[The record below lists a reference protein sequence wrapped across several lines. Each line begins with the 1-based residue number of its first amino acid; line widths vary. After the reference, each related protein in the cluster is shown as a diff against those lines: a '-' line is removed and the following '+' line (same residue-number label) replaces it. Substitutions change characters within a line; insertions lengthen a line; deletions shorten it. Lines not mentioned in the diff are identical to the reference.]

1 MSNWSLFV
9 KNPISD
15 AEKSITGTLISS
27 CYSTCTVTATVTGL
41 PKPFT
46 TAFTGIL
53 VIDGKSAQQIA
64 DIGEFTITGDDE
76 YLPQGG
82 PTSGPGSS
90 EYAYNNLLTELSSI
104 IDNIYGTTIGP
115 RLVWERVPE
124 EPKQEEPQSGTQSA
138 PVTEPSNKQT
148 SAIVDPKSINSKITL
163 SVKSGPGVII
173 GITEKDVVNGEID
186 FSGLQFDKPGDY
198 VISVTPTSPDLS
210 GTEFSIT
217 IAPEEDVIAQDDS
230 RGGEE
235 KKVEGDRP
243 IIAQINKP
251 EIILPPIEYDI
262 TKNNQEN
269 NEIGFGLGFTPFF
282 WYNALQIPERDIKS
296 LELYHEG
303 ISPMVS
309 ITFMDTLGVMKG
321 DGSPLDDTKFEVF
334 LSSGSENLKSIHL
347 KFKLKNFQRNTKSYT
362 IEGSIDLPE
371 FYNIY
376 YKSYTGTS
384 FDVLKTISK
393 ELKLGFNSNISNTTD
408 SMKWSNTGMLSKDFI
423 HNIIKHTYIS
433 DNAFMLGYIDHYWCF
448 NYVDI
453 EKEWVRD
460 VSNDVGVDS
469 QGMSQMAES
478 KSDADKIVPLIL
490 TNDPS
495 QRSSSLY
502 FEKHNISNNST
513 HQSLEKGQF
522 TTIKYYDINKKSM
535 MIFNIDSLT
544 TNKDEVISLK
554 GAPGDEKSFEE
565 NYRTQYLGRV
575 DMDNVHENYIYSEI
589 QNRVNLDN
597 LVKITAD
604 LELPQ
609 ANYNLYKYQKIR
621 VNFINMKRTE
631 TSKTYLDERM
641 SGEWL
646 IIDIRYTWRGGK
658 LSQKIQIARKELNKI
673 AEELDIPTKAKDDN
687 VNNSEINENPVDKSP
702 PNIVYNVGQ
711 TYKLKDKNGE
721 IYEIVIEKLSDDG
734 NEVVAKL
741 THKPYNRLEGLS
753 STPVSTSNE
762 SLPPDPPKKVMTISE
777 ANATSKLGYIYGTLQ
792 PNTFITQVYVNRDA
806 SGTDGIDR
814 ITTVS
819 NSSNPSASESDLI
832 YQAAEKAGDE
842 FTTEIASTISYKL
855 YITEPSE
862 VEQKIIGDVVFRTSG
877 PDKIAIGTLT
887 GLPTPF
893 ITGLTTFEQ
902 NALNSYIFESG
913 GLNHRVSVTK
923 ITESGIIRLESYPS
937 SSASEEVLINDVISK
952 LTNTINQIYGT
963 NLGNRLTFEK
973 ITTV

>member
-27 CYSTCTVTATVTGL
+27 CYSTCTVTGTVTGL

-46 TAFTGIL
+46 TTSPGE
-53 VIDGKSAQQIA
+53 SAQQIA

-90 EYAYNNLLTELSSI
+90 EYAYNNLLTQLSSI
-104 IDNIYGTTIGP
+104 IDDIYGTTIGP

-303 ISPMVS
+303 ILPMVS

-371 FYNIY
+371 FYNIS

-460 VSNDVGVDS
+460 ISNDVGVDS

-490 TNDPS
+490 TNEPS

-522 TTIKYYDINKKSM
+522 TIIKYYDINKKSM

-565 NYRTQYLGRV
+565 NYRTLYLGRV

-589 QNRVNLDN
+589 QNKVNLDN

-609 ANYNLYKYQKIR
+609 ANYNLYKYQKIK
-621 VNFINMKRTE
+621 VNFMNMKRTE

-687 VNNSEINENPVDKSP
+687 VNNSEINENPVVNTNP
-702 PNIVYNVGQ
+702 PNEVYVVGEKY
-711 TYKLKDKNGE
+711 TVSDKNGKK
-721 IYEIVIEKLSDDG
+721 YEITIEKLSDNG
-734 NEVVAKL
+734 KEVVA
-741 THKPYNRLEGLS
+741 RLLDISGETIPIDG
-753 STPVSTSNE
+753 TP
-762 SLPPDPPKKVMTISE
+762 PPTPPAAQDDPPPPPPKKVMTIAE
-777 ANATSKLGYIYGTLQ
+777 ANATSKLGYIYGTLE
-792 PNTFITQVYVNRDA
+792 PNSFIRQVYVKNK
-806 SGTDGIDR
+806 IDET
-814 ITTVS
+814 IVTVS
-819 NSSNPSASESDLI
+819 NSSDPSASESDLI
-832 YQAAEKAGDE
+832 YQAAEKVGDE
-842 FTTEIASTISYKL
+842 FT
-855 YITEPSE
+855 
-862 VEQKIIGDVVFRTSG
+862 
-877 PDKIAIGTLT
+877 
-887 GLPTPF
+887 
-893 ITGLTTFEQ
+893 
-902 NALNSYIFESG
+902 
-913 GLNHRVSVTK
+913 
-923 ITESGIIRLESYPS
+923 
-937 SSASEEVLINDVISK
+937 
-952 LTNTINQIYGT
+952 
-963 NLGNRLTFEK
+963 GN
-973 ITTV
+973 V